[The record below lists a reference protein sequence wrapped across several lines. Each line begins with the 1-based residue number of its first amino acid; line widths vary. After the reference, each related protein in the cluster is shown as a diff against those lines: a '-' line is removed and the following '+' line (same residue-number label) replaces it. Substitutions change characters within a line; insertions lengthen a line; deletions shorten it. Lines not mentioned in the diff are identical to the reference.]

1 MRASLR
7 DGAVGSYTNS
17 PDTQPHFPLRSAPCV
32 SYSLRKRALQNDM
45 RQYLCCQG
53 HMPCSG
59 CFHEQSC
66 PELCLGLE
74 VTCCFA
80 NSVVS
85 TRYLLQD
92 SMIIQNTECDNC
104 LIGFL
109 VCMEQLAC
117 IFQCI
122 GDITGSPAMEEAG
135 ALLTFAAD
143 ATYCSVCACMQTQH
157 KVQMDARDNGT
168 YVAPAFM
175 APPDVQTMGY
185 GATGPQS
192 GMYR

>member
-1 MRASLR
+1 MADPVFCL
-7 DGAVGSYTNS
+7 GAT
-17 PDTQPHFPLRSAPCV
+17 LCAPCA
-32 SYSLRKRALQNDM
+32 SYHLRKRALQNDLS
-45 RQYLCCQG
+45 QYLCCQG

-59 CFHEQSC
+59 CFQEQKC
-66 PELCLGLE
+66 PELCLALE
-74 VTCCFA
+74 TTLCFA

-104 LIGFL
+104 LVGFL

-117 IFQCI
+117 IFRCAGEI
-122 GDITGSPAMEEAG
+122 SGSPALEEAG
-135 ALLTFAAD
+135 ILLTLGAD
-143 ATYCSVCACMQTQH
+143 CTYCSVCSCMQTQH
-157 KVQMDARDNGT
+157 KLQMDARDEGR

-175 APPDVQTMGY
+175 APPGMQTMDGY
-185 GATGPQS
+185 GAVGPQS

>member
-1 MRASLR
+1 MTWAS
-7 DGAVGSYTNS
+7 
-17 PDTQPHFPLRSAPCV
+17 PLRSDEHLVPLHHEAKGDLAPRHGTAA
-32 SYSLRKRALQNDM
+32 SRDHRL
-45 RQYLCCQG
+45 
-53 HMPCSG
+53 
-59 CFHEQSC
+59 FQSADR
-66 PELCLGLE
+66 PAAERRLSD
-74 VTCCFA
+74 
-80 NSVVS
+80 NPSQ
-85 TRYLLQD
+85 RLLAGSRSPD
-92 SMIIQNTECDNC
+92 C
-104 LIGFL
+104 
-109 VCMEQLAC
+109 
-117 IFQCI
+117 